1 MTKTAA
7 TVTPLALVPT
17 ETPATLTPAERARA
31 SAAVAKADALAALES
46 LQTKIEACINEA
58 RDLSTVDTI
67 SEAMRTE
74 INKFAGNSA
83 GSLDAISRAR

>member
-7 TVTPLALVPT
+7 VTPLALVPA
-17 ETPATLTPAERARA
+17 EPAAPMSASERARA
-31 SAAVAKADALAALES
+31 SAAVAKADAQAALEN
-46 LQTKIEACINEA
+46 LQAKIEACIAEA

-67 SEAMRTE
+67 PEAVRTE